1 MRVKRVSVALA
12 LVLVLC
18 LGACG
23 KNESTVE
30 NTVEPETT
38 IEEKESV
45 TIETE
50 AEPEVETE
58 EQEPKEEIPV
68 IYEENELINL
78 YLNRY
83 NEVNTEAPIE
93 SGDFEVYHHHGSD
106 HKDQILIVEE
116 GFNSIVITSQLG
128 KLKIDI
134 EGSNVEDAYKAAFLR
149 YARGYNTEL
158 SVKVLEDYWEQSMSS
173 LNTYTQFEDFEVYIR
188 SYNDSIELLEISGEV
203 E

>member
-1 MRVKRVSVALA
+1 MRIKRLSAALA

-30 NTVEPETT
+30 NTVEPDTT
-38 IEEKESV
+38 IEEI
-45 TIETE
+45 IETE
-50 AEPEVETE
+50 AELEVETE
-58 EQEPKEEIPV
+58 EPKEEIPV

-93 SGDFEVYHHHGSD
+93 GGDFEIYHHHGSD

-116 GFNSIVITSQLG
+116 GFNSIVITSH
-128 KLKIDI
+128 
-134 EGSNVEDAYKAAFLR
+134 KAAFLR

-158 SVKVLEDYWEQSMSS
+158 SVEVLEDYWEQSISS

>member
-1 MRVKRVSVALA
+1 MRIKRVSAALV

-23 KNESTVE
+23 KDESTVE

-116 GFNSIVITSQLG
+116 GFNSVVITSQLG
-128 KLKIDI
+128 KLKIDV
-134 EGSNVEDAYKAAFLR
+134 EGSNTEDAYKAAFLR

-158 SVKVLEDYWEQSMSS
+158 SVEVLEDYWEQSMSS

>member
-1 MRVKRVSVALA
+1 MKMKRAAVLV

-23 KNESTVE
+23 KSESTVE
-30 NTVEPETT
+30 NTVEPDTT
-38 IEEKESV
+38 VEESREVS
-45 TIETE
+45 
-50 AEPEVETE
+50 VETE
-58 EQEPKEEIPV
+58 EIREEIPV
-68 IYEENELINL
+68 IYEDNELINL

-83 NEVNTEAPIE
+83 NEANTEAPIE

-134 EGSNVEDAYKAAFLR
+134 EGSNTEDAYKAAFLR
-149 YARGYNTEL
+149 YARGYNKEL
-158 SVKVLEDYWEQSMSS
+158 SVEVLEDYWGQSMSS
-173 LNTYTQFEDFEVYIR
+173 LNTYTQFDDFEVYIR

>member
-1 MRVKRVSVALA
+1 MKMKRAAVLV

-23 KNESTVE
+23 KSESTVE
-30 NTVEPETT
+30 NTVEPDTT
-38 IEEKESV
+38 VEESREVSV
-45 TIETE
+45 ETE
-50 AEPEVETE
+50 AKPEVETE
-58 EQEPKEEIPV
+58 EIREEIPV
-68 IYEENELINL
+68 IYEDNELINL

-83 NEVNTEAPIE
+83 NEANTEAPIE

-134 EGSNVEDAYKAAFLR
+134 EGSNTEDAYKAAFLR
-149 YARGYNTEL
+149 YARGYNKEL
-158 SVKVLEDYWEQSMSS
+158 SVEVLEDYWGQSMSS
-173 LNTYTQFEDFEVYIR
+173 LNTYTQFDDFEVYIR

>member
-1 MRVKRVSVALA
+1 MRIKRLSAALA

-30 NTVEPETT
+30 NTVEPETAV
-38 IEEKESV
+38 EE

-58 EQEPKEEIPV
+58 EPKEEIPV

-83 NEVNTEAPIE
+83 NEVNTEAPIK
-93 SGDFEVYHHHGSD
+93 SGDFEIYHHHGSD
-106 HKDQILIVEE
+106 HTDQILIVEE

-128 KLKIDI
+128 KLKIDV
-134 EGSNVEDAYKAAFLR
+134 EGSNTEDAYKAAFLR
-149 YARGYNTEL
+149 YARGYNTGL
-158 SVKVLEDYWEQSMSS
+158 SMEVLEDYWEQSISS
-173 LNTYTQFEDFEVYIR
+173 LNIYTQFEDFEVYIR
-188 SYNDSIELLEISGEV
+188 FYNDSIELLEISGEV